1 MAGCEALKFGA
12 ELGDDFL
19 RAVLALGFE
28 FDQKI
33 TGIGLDDVEA
43 KGPAGAAGIALDFGR
58 LARIFSVWRRA
69 RSVSVRLLRGAT

>member
-1 MAGCEALKFGA
+1 MPGNSIDGRLRALNWSGA
-12 ELGDDFL
+12 RDDFL

-43 KGPAGAAGIALDFGR
+43 KGRAGAAG
-58 LARIFSVWRRA
+58 
-69 RSVSVRLLRGAT
+69 